1 MLKTALSHPPTP
13 SRTETRPF
21 PGFVLGSSKS
31 STDRGEKSRSWPAQG
46 WGGEMVG
53 YASGFDFPAASL
65 QRKER
70 VLARS
75 GREGEIGR
83 FGHLRRTYYA

>member
-1 MLKTALSHPPTP
+1 
-13 SRTETRPF
+13 
-21 PGFVLGSSKS
+21 
-31 STDRGEKSRSWPAQG
+31 
-46 WGGEMVG
+46 MVG

>member
-1 MLKTALSHPPTP
+1 MLKTALSQSPTP
-13 SRTETRPF
+13 TRAETHPF

-31 STDRGEKSRSWPAQG
+31 STDRGEKGRSWPAQG
-46 WGGEMVG
+46 WAGEIVG
-53 YASGFDFPAASL
+53 YACGFDFPAASL
-65 QRKER
+65 QGKEP